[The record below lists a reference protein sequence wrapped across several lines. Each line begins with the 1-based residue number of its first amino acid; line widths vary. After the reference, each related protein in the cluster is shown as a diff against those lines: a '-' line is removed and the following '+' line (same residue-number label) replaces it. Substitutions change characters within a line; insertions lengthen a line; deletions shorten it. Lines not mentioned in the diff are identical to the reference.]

1 MCQHRWRR
9 QESSNLTVG
18 NHQNIVQY
26 DLSKVID
33 IAENTR
39 SIVRSFKRND
49 ARVRRKIAVKYGQR
63 RHNRINQLMH
73 HVSKA
78 VVERAKENKSVI
90 AFENITRSSR

>member
-18 NHQNIVQY
+18 NRQNIVQY

-49 ARVRRKIAVKYGQR
+49 ARVRRKIAVKYGHR

-78 VVERAKENKSVI
+78 VVERAKENKSAI
-90 AFENITRSSR
+90 AFENITRRSR